1 MRFPLITVPF
11 LLLTAAAP
19 ASAQWSDNP
28 AENTAVTTR
37 SGDQVLPKS
46 GTTSDG
52 GRWVAWFDNSSGN
65 YDVYAQRYDSKGH
78 AMFAADGLLISD
90 QPSASWLMDWD
101 LIVDASDNAVLV
113 FADVRYGPDFDIFA
127 YRISSSGAFLW
138 GANGIE
144 VSNNTEF
151 DATPM
156 VAQMTGGDFV
166 VVWAY
171 DGVVP
176 SIRMQRIAPAGTRLL
191 AAGGLD
197 IITEPGAIPSFARV
211 IAGSNDNA
219 IVSWVRDLNF
229 FSSIKHLRAQSFS
242 PLGAPVWPLLAEVF
256 NDHNLPIAYSP
267 QLSSDGLGGAILSW
281 HSSNPARSFLFD
293 AAVQHLDANGNEL
306 FPHNGTQ
313 LSSAVGMSHHDPYA
327 AYNQSTDSVIAFWS
341 EKNSAQSQ
349 AGWYMQQVDATGNVS
364 WGPNG
369 EEILPVDSTTKFLS
383 KVVAVGDGAVGVIA
397 WAPTISFGNDEI
409 IATRVDDNGN
419 QVWSGGTI
427 DLSTVAS
434 GKSAHLSTSVNADE
448 EVLVVWED
456 DRHGSEDIF
465 AQNLHDDGSLGS
477 QYLEVDVVSISLA
490 AGGTA
495 QLMLDAGSAFAGKA
509 YVVLGSN
516 TGTSP
521 GIFGHGVQ
529 IDLNNGRY
537 FQQTLNNPTFS
548 LFTDFRGNLD
558 ASGRAIASV
567 QVPPGF
573 NPALA
578 GTTIAH
584 AFVTVET
591 GGVVSLVSE
600 SDIFTL
606 MP

>member
-1 MRFPLITVPF
+1 ML
-11 LLLTAAAP
+11 
-19 ASAQWSDNP
+19 
-28 AENTAVTTR
+28 
-37 SGDQVLPKS
+37 
-46 GTTSDG
+46 
-52 GRWVAWFDNSSGN
+52 
-65 YDVYAQRYDSKGH
+65 
-78 AMFAADGLLISD
+78 AADGLLVSN

-113 FADVRYGPDFDIFA
+113 FADVRSGPDFDIFA
-127 YRISSSGAFLW
+127 YRISSAGVSLW
-138 GANGIE
+138 GANGVEIS
-144 VSNNTEF
+144 SNTDF

-171 DGVVP
+171 DGAAP
-176 SIRMQRIAPAGTRLL
+176 SIRMQRLSPAGIPLL

-197 IITEPGAIPSFARV
+197 IITEPGAIPAFARV

-219 IVSWVRDLNF
+219 IISWVRDLNF
-229 FSSIKHLRAQSFS
+229 FTSIKHLRAQAFS
-242 PLGAPVWPLLAEVF
+242 PLGAPVWSQLTEVF
-256 NDHNLPIAYSP
+256 NAHNLPIAYSP
-267 QLSSDGLGGAILSW
+267 QLSSDGLGGALLSW

-293 AAVQHLDANGNEL
+293 ASVQHLDANGNEL
-306 FPHNGTQ
+306 FPHNGVQ

-327 AYNQSTDSVIAFWS
+327 AYNSSTDTIIAFWS
-341 EKNSAQSQ
+341 EKNGAQSQ
-349 AGWYMQQVDATGNVS
+349 AGWFTQQIDAAGNLS
-364 WGPNG
+364 WGANG
-369 EEILPVDSTTKFLS
+369 KEILPVDSTTKFLS
-383 KVVAVGDGAVGVIA
+383 KVVAVGDGAIGVIA
-397 WAPTISFGNDEI
+397 WAPIISFGADEI
-409 IATRVDDNGN
+409 IATRVDSSGN
-419 QVWSGGTI
+419 QVWGGTR

-434 GKSAHLSTSVNADE
+434 GKSAHISTSINADE

-456 DRHGSEDIF
+456 DRLGNEDIF
-465 AQNLHDDGSLGS
+465 AQNIHEDGSLGS
-477 QYLEVDVVSISLA
+477 QYLEVDVTSISLA

-521 GIFGHGVQ
+521 GVFGRGVH

-558 ASGRAIASV
+558 ASGRATASV

-584 AFVTVET
+584 AFVTVEA

-600 SDIFTL
+600 SEIFTL